1 MRIIIIIKTIQWSG
15 NYIILRNVK
24 LKKIR
29 LRKIV
34 ILLALSATPSVYASE
49 LSMTPFGVANAV
61 RIDISFTNSTHVI
74 DMGFSSADDASC
86 GNGVAVSY
94 SGGTAFA
101 LPLTGVVYFNGYLP
115 NFAADLCLA
124 TTGGTI
130 ALDGVTTNLGP
141 CTFHAGCYSYTCD
154 IIGGNIT
161 SITPLVPPVP
171 FTATCL

>member
-1 MRIIIIIKTIQWSG
+1 M
-15 NYIILRNVK
+15 
-24 LKKIR
+24 KKIQ

-61 RIDISFTNSTHVI
+61 QLDISFTNSTHVI
-74 DMGFSSADDASC
+74 DMGFASTDDASC
-86 GNGVAVSY
+86 GAQVAVSY

-101 LPLTGVVYFNGYLP
+101 LPPTGVVYFNGYLP
-115 NFAADLCLA
+115 RYAGDLCVA

-130 ALDGVTTNLGP
+130 ALDGVTTNLGA
-141 CTFHAGCYSYTCD
+141 CTAYAGCYSYTCD
-154 IIGGNIT
+154 QVGGIITG
-161 SITPLVPPVP
+161 ITPIIP